1 MSEEEILAKINKLKV
16 RVTEIVQAIQQL
28 KKQLEQAA
36 IPLGEFK
43 SKKTILEQEL
53 REILKQ
59 IAHVKQRTEIIPH
72 ERVEEPIEVSEV
84 PLIEEVSVEKKK
96 KTSQLIDKEILFAQE
111 AKDLMYYFQTE
122 FIDSVTNA
130 KVYLSIT
137 VDEHFIIG
145 IDYSNYPQ
153 KPKLDIPPEIL
164 KLFDDDENEFYEN
177 IPSNLNWDAENP
189 KKIYELITEVETVL
203 INKFQADIKTIEK
216 KSVEHIENTRKIVE
230 DLIKEAQEEV
240 GKKDL
245 QKAINLYYGII
256 ELTYDINDYE
266 GVEKHTNKLNEL
278 LKKRGN

>member
-1 MSEEEILAKINKLKV
+1 MSEEEILAKINKLKI

-36 IPLGEFK
+36 IPLDEFK
-43 SKKTILEQEL
+43 SRKTILEQEL

-59 IAHVKQRTEIIPH
+59 IAQVKQRTDIIPH
-72 ERVEEPIEVSEV
+72 ERVEEPIDVSEV

-96 KTSQLIDKEILFAQE
+96 ETSQLIDKEILFAQE
-111 AKDLMYYFQTE
+111 AKDLMYYFQAE

-216 KSVEHIENTRKIVE
+216 KSVEHIENTKRIME

-240 GKKDL
+240 EKKDL

-256 ELTYDINDYE
+256 ELAYDINDYE